1 MTKRMNR
8 SSGAGRIAKKPLN
21 HPASHMHFKTCGTSI
36 VASASTANWH
46 IPVHL

>member
-1 MTKRMNR
+1 MTKRMDR
-8 SSGAGRIAKKPLN
+8 SSGTARIARKLSN